1 MAASHFFK
9 IKFFKKSSLNTI
21 LPVQWLY
28 LYMIN
33 IRESRMKIIYN
44 FMFIDLLVK
53 KLKDKRVD
61 LQGLS
66 FNSLPKG

>member
-1 MAASHFFK
+1 
-9 IKFFKKSSLNTI
+9 
-21 LPVQWLY
+21 
-28 LYMIN
+28 MIN

-61 LQGLS
+61 L
-66 FNSLPKG
+66 